1 MPAIGAIR
9 KHFYNARV
17 EVIGYPSYLE
27 IVNGRFYAETTSRFD
42 QAEFST
48 LFTNTPMYTKFLFE
62 KFGGAD
68 IVFSFV
74 VDKEKVL
81 VNNLAALGAKNI
93 VQYGPFPSP
102 EGNVHIIDHFLR
114 LLDRLEIKYL
124 DKIPKVYLN
133 DKDTLFSDK
142 FIKNNIKNAENISVA
157 IHPGSGSKQKCWPI
171 EYFAD
176 LITWLRDEI
185 RANVFVV
192 SGPADYKIVE
202 RLKLKLNGSIS
213 IVENLALPHLAAI
226 IKRCNL
232 FVGNDSGVTHL
243 AAAVGVPTIVIF
255 GPTNPAIWGPRGK
268 IVKII
273 YKELQCKP
281 CGGVE
286 SVNCASKDCLINI
299 TVEDVIGEVKQV
311 LSWYK

>member
-1 MPAIGAIR
+1 M
-9 KHFYNARV
+9 

-27 IVNGRFYAETTSRFD
+27 IVNGRFYADATSRFD
-42 QAEFST
+42 RAEFST
-48 LFTNTPMYTKFLFE
+48 LFTNTPRYTTFLFE

-81 VNNLAALGAKNI
+81 LKNLAALGAKNI
-93 VQYGPFPSP
+93 VQYDPFPSP

-114 LLDRLEIKYL
+114 LLDKFEIKYT
-124 DKIPKVYLN
+124 DKIPKIYLN
-133 DKDTLFSDK
+133 DEDTLFSDNFTK
-142 FIKNNIKNAENISVA
+142 SSIKNSEKMSVA
-157 IHPGSGSKQKCWPI
+157 VHPGSGSKQKCWHI

-176 LITWLRDEI
+176 LITWLRDEM

-202 RLKLKLNGSIS
+202 RLKLKLKGSFF
-213 IVENLALPHLAAI
+213 IVENLALPHLAAV

-232 FVGNDSGVTHL
+232 FIGNDSGITHL
-243 AAAVGVPTIVIF
+243 ASAVGVPTIAIF

-268 IVKII
+268 MVKII
-273 YKELQCKP
+273 YKELQCNP
-281 CGGVE
+281 CEEVE
-286 SVNCASKDCLINI
+286 RVNCVSKDCFINI

-311 LSWYK
+311 LNWYK